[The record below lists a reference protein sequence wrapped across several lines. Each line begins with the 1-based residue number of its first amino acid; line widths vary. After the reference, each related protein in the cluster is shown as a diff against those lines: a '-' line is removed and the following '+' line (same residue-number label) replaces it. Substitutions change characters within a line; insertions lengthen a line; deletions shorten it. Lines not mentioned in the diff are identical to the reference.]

1 MRVLI
6 TGAAGGLGRALAVEC
21 ARRGYGLFLTD
32 QNAHALGQLRKGLC
46 RQFGAEVT
54 AIPCDL
60 TEDVYKRQE
69 GVHTPYT

>member
-46 RQFGAEVT
+46 RQFGAE
-54 AIPCDL
+54 I
-60 TEDVYKRQE
+60 
-69 GVHTPYT
+69 

>member
-32 QNAHALGQLRKGLC
+32 QNAHALSQTGRAYAGSLGPR
-46 RQFGAEVT
+46 
-54 AIPCDL
+54 
-60 TEDVYKRQE
+60 
-69 GVHTPYT
+69 